1 MSAGASVASG
11 RAAPPR
17 RPDRASGDEQVALG
31 KAYDARLVRR
41 LWRFVRPHWALL
53 VLSLLLI
60 PVAIAFEIAQPYL
73 LKQAIDVHIAAH
85 QTDGL
90 LALAAIYV
98 ACVVL
103 QALAGYA
110 QLYSLQLLGQRS
122 MHALR
127 LATYRHVITRRS
139 AFYDRMPVGRLLT
152 RMTNDV
158 ENINEMFA
166 SGVITLVADAVKLVA
181 IVVMM
186 LSLDVGLTLITFLS
200 LPALITLVAWARRIM
215 RTSFREIRVKLAAL
229 NAYLQEHLSGIKVVQ
244 LFGREAAAQARYDRI
259 NGEHRDAYLG
269 AIRADA
275 GMYAVVEAIGI
286 VAAASIAWYAGAR

>member
-1 MSAGASVASG
+1 
-11 RAAPPR
+11 
-17 RPDRASGDEQVALG
+17 
-31 KAYDARLVRR
+31 
-41 LWRFVRPHWALL
+41 
-53 VLSLLLI
+53 
-60 PVAIAFEIAQPYL
+60 
-73 LKQAIDVHIAAH
+73 
-85 QTDGL
+85 
-90 LALAAIYV
+90 
-98 ACVVL
+98 
-103 QALAGYA
+103 
-110 QLYSLQLLGQRS
+110 
-122 MHALR
+122 
-127 LATYRHVITRRS
+127 HVITRRS

-215 RTSFREIRVKLAAL
+215 RRSFRAIRVKLAAM

-244 LFGREAAAQARYDRI
+244 LFCREQAASREYDRI
-259 NGEHRDAYLG
+259 NADHRDAYLE

-275 GMYAVVEAIGI
+275 AMYAVVEAIG
-286 VAAASIAWYAGAR
+286 VASAACIAWYSGANIAQGALTVGLVVAFIEYVNK